1 MNILR
6 RFPSTSSVALVW
18 GAVSL
23 SLGLVVVVAACGG
36 SPPPP
41 AEAPPPPLDSPAPS
55 AAPAD
60 QTEKA
65 SSAKVAQGI
74 DAIKAQDF
82 AKAKSLLT
90 EARTENPKD
99 SQAAFYLGVALEG
112 LSDAPGATAA
122 YKDAL
127 ALDPKL
133 TEASVNLSALLLDA
147 KDATGALSVAEAGLK
162 TAPKQP
168 DLLLNRA
175 LALEAAGKKD
185 ESLKAYG
192 AAVAAAPDN
201 VDLHIA
207 YAELL
212 TAAKDDKTALEQ
224 LRAVAT
230 TEDPKELEKLS
241 QKFGKLHAFAD
252 CIAVLD
258 KAIKATD
265 TADLHVR
272 RAVCRHEQKDDPGA
286 LSDYEAAIKLDD
298 KFAPAHY
305 YLAQHVCPTDK
316 KKAAEQFKK
325 AAELGGDSDLG
336 KHAAELAAKAK
347 AGKCH

>member
-1 MNILR
+1 MNIAR
-6 RFPSTSSVALVW
+6 RVPSIIVAPFLL
-18 GAVSL
+18 AL
-23 SLGLVVVVAACGG
+23 LGTLALAACGG

-41 AEAPPPPLDSPAPS
+41 AEAPPPPLDSPAP
-55 AAPAD
+55 AAPAAG

-90 EARTENPKD
+90 EARAEAPKD
-99 SQAAFYLGVALEG
+99 PQAAFYLGVALEG
-112 LSDAPGATAA
+112 LSDGAGAASA

-127 ALDPKL
+127 ALDAKL
-133 TEASVNLSALLLDA
+133 TEASVNLSALLLDG
-147 KDATGALSVAEAGLK
+147 KDAAGALSVAEGGLK

-175 LALEAAGKKD
+175 LALEAAGKKE

-192 AAVAAAPDN
+192 AAAAAAPDN

-212 TAAKDDKTALEQ
+212 TAAKDDKAALEQ
-224 LRAVAT
+224 LRAVST
-230 TEDPKELEKLS
+230 TEDPKELAKLA
-241 QKFGKLHAFAD
+241 QKFGRLHAFAD
-252 CIAVLD
+252 CIASLD

-265 TADLHVR
+265 TPDLHVR
-272 RAVCRHEQKDDPGA
+272 RAVCRHEQKDDAGA
-286 LSDYEAAIKLDD
+286 VSDYEAALKLDD

-305 YLAQHVCPTDK
+305 YYAQHICPTDK
-316 KKAAEQFKK
+316 KKAAEHFKK
-325 AAELGGDSDLG
+325 AADLGGDSDLG
-336 KHAAELAAKAK
+336 KHAAELATKAK